1 VRANQSSI
9 GLSESF
15 ESSIKFVQL
24 AESLGAQTKV
34 SPIIYYFD
42 ELDLAIYLTFIMI

>member
-1 VRANQSSI
+1 VRANQSSV

-15 ESSIKFVQL
+15 ESSKKFIQST
-24 AESLGAQTKV
+24 ESLRAQYEV
-34 SPIIYYFD
+34 FPIIYYFD